1 MKKKIIHLNYNK
13 KFKESVNC
21 IYDADL
27 NWLQF
32 NCKKNGTYYILD
44 FDEYDFDD
52 VKDFYNCLAEYINKR
67 GEYDD

>member
-21 IYDADL
+21 IYDSDL

-32 NCKKNGTYYILD
+32 NCKKNDNYYILD
-44 FDEYDFDD
+44 FDEYNFDN
-52 VKDFYNCLAEYINKR
+52 VKELYNCLGEYINKR
-67 GEYDD
+67 GKYDD